1 MHFASPKKALLFSSF
16 AGTVHNSHRWMKNI
30 TRSLLSRSH
39 AADGALA
46 VQSPQTFFP
55 FPPLPRP
62 LKKDTKWVKSPSSSR
77 GEKRRGDDRRNPP
90 LFAPQRL
97 FSSPSTRLP
106 PPPPPLVLSPFVPS
120 GRLIMCTLSPPPP
133 PPFEG
138 PRPLPLQS
146 LFPGGKVMQQVG
158 GESA

>member
-1 MHFASPKKALLFSSF
+1 MHFASPKK
-16 AGTVHNSHRWMKNI
+16 GTLIFFFRRHSVQQSQVDEECHSVSPLSHTPQMVH
-30 TRSLLSRSH
+30 SRSS
-39 AADGALA
+39 LPNFLSF
-46 VQSPQTFFP
+46 SPF
-55 FPPLPRP
+55 PRP

-106 PPPPPLVLSPFVPS
+106 PPFPSLVLSPFVPS
-120 GRLIMCTLSPPPP
+120 GRLIMCTLSTPP
-133 PPFEG
+133 PPFKG

-158 GESA
+158 A